1 MIEGM
6 LLGIIGAVVAFF
18 IVESCYMAILSAMG
32 SIPAGTIIE
41 LKKFSEIWHL
51 ILFPFIALGILIG
64 AIGSALSIRKYL
76 RV

>member
-6 LLGIIGAVVAFF
+6 LLGILGAVISFF
-18 IVESCYMAILSAMG
+18 IIESCYLAVLSAMG

-41 LKKFSEIWHL
+41 LKKFGEIWHL
-51 ILFPFIALGILIG
+51 ILLPFIALGVLIG
-64 AIGSALSIRKYL
+64 AAGSALSIRKYL